1 MRGFTFYFSMIA
13 IITVTGI
20 LLGLTAIDRGII
32 MGMNEQTNYYT
43 ARALATLAVR
53 RGENGRLMTNRG
65 TVDVQ
70 DDGVTVQLREGPVIR
85 FKR

>member
-13 IITVTGI
+13 IITVTGV
-20 LLGLTAIDRGII
+20 LLGLTVIDRGVI
-32 MGMNEQTNYYT
+32 MGMKEQTNYYT

-53 RGENGRLMTNRG
+53 RKENGKLVTSRG

-70 DDGVTVQLREGPVIR
+70 NDTVTVRLREGPVIR

>member
-1 MRGFTFYFSMIA
+1 MRGFTFYFSMVA

-20 LLGLTAIDRGII
+20 LLGLTVIDRGII
-32 MGMNEQTNYYT
+32 MGMKEQTNYYT

-53 RGENGRLMTNRG
+53 RKENGKLVTNKG
-65 TVDVQ
+65 TVEVQ
-70 DDGVTVQLREGPVIR
+70 DDGVTVRLREGLVIR